1 MRLAFPRRSMCVPSQ
16 GSGRR
21 APRARQYRNKFL
33 HQKAACK
40 YCSLQTHLPPAAKQA
55 CSHWGADSS
64 ARRPLCSTGGT
75 CHRSDRRA
83 RSSAFPRGKRSYRGR
98 ILCVCPCIAGSS
110 FGRHRLFCRYATPFD
125 PETQTTGTGTPFV
138 SVKEA
143 TLTPRR
149 FVSSP
154 LVCTLHHCACMD
166 TPRNNENRSGKRE
179 RIPRIL
185 AGDCTK
191 KRC

>member
-1 MRLAFPRRSMCVPSQ
+1 MPR
-16 GSGRR
+16 
-21 APRARQYRNKFL
+21 K
-33 HQKAACK
+33 
-40 YCSLQTHLPPAAKQA
+40 
-55 CSHWGADSS
+55 SS
-64 ARRPLCSTGGT
+64 ASPPGNCKRVHVSPWSTERRT
-75 CHRSDRRA
+75 
-83 RSSAFPRGKRSYRGR
+83 
-98 ILCVCPCIAGSS
+98 
-110 FGRHRLFCRYATPFD
+110 TPFD

-138 SVKEA
+138 SVKEE

-154 LVCTLHHCACMD
+154 LVCTLHHCACME

-191 KRC
+191 KRCYSSANSNSKRNICFLHSTGLDFRGLPS